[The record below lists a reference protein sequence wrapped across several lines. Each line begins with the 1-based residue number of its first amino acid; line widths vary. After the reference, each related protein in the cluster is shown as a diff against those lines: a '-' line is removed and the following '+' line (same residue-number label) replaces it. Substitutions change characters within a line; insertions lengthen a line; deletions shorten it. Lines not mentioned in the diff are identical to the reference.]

1 MMKEASL
8 GQKALVEAVGTFL
21 LTFIG
26 AGSIIATQYL
36 STPAQAYPGL
46 LIVALAHGIVLAI
59 AVSVAMNISGG
70 HINPAVT
77 IGMLVT
83 KKISPRNAVAYII
96 AQVVGAVI
104 AGYLLFGAFPSAAGN
119 RVFWGTPTLSPATGQ
134 YPATSVGQGILFEAI
149 MTFILVFAIFG
160 TAVDPR
166 APKIGGFGIGL
177 AVAVDI
183 MAGGPFTGAAMNPA
197 RAIGPA
203 IASLDFANWYVY
215 WIGPILGSIIA
226 ALIYEFGILRSNK
239 KV

>member
-1 MMKEASL
+1 MTMKEASL
-8 GQKALVEAVGTFL
+8 AQKALVEAVGVFI

-36 STPAQAYPGL
+36 STPSQSYPGL
-46 LIVALAHGIVLAI
+46 IVVALAHGLALAI
-59 AVSVAMNISGG
+59 AVSAAMNISGG

-83 KKISPRNAVAYII
+83 RRISPLNAIVYIVS
-96 AQVVGAVI
+96 QVIGATV
-104 AGYLLFGAFPSAAGN
+104 AGYLLFGVFPSASGN
-119 RVFWGTPTLSPATGQ
+119 TVHWGTPTLSSG
-134 YPATSVGQGILFEAI
+134 TSVAGGILFEGV
-149 MTFILVFAIFG
+149 MTFILLFAVFG
-160 TAVDPR
+160 TAVDSR

-177 AVAVDI
+177 AVAIDI

-215 WIGPILGSIIA
+215 WIGPIVGGIIA
-226 ALIYEFGILRSNK
+226 ALIYHYGILGSRK
-239 KV
+239 E

>member
-1 MMKEASL
+1 MTMHEARL
-8 GQKALVEAVGTFL
+8 GQKALVEAIGTFL

-36 STPAQAYPGL
+36 STPSQSYPGL
-46 LIVALAHGIVLAI
+46 IVVALAHGIVLAI
-59 AVSVAMNISGG
+59 AVSAAMNISGG

-77 IGMLVT
+77 IGLLVT
-83 KKISPRNAVAYII
+83 RKISPRNAIVYII
-96 AQVVGAVI
+96 SQLVGAVI
-104 AGYLLFGAFPSAAGN
+104 AGYMLFGVFPSAAGN
-119 RVFWGTPTLSPATGQ
+119 AVQWGTPTLSSS
-134 YPATSVGQGILFEAI
+134 TSMLQGILFEAI
-149 MTFILVFAIFG
+149 MTFILLFAVFG

-203 IASLDFANWYVY
+203 IASLDFLNWYVY
-215 WIGPILGSIIA
+215 WIGPIIGAIVA
-226 ALIYEFGILRSNK
+226 ALIYEYGILRPSRLL
-239 KV
+239 